1 MSLLFNG
8 LAKSTRRTY
17 SAAQRRF
24 LEFCFWSGQVKSGGS
39 PLPASEWTL
48 ILFITEL
55 SRSLKASSIKVF
67 LSGVRSLHVENV
79 FDNPLKNRPRLE
91 QVLRGIKRSQGLERR
106 PRRPITASVL
116 RSLHSLIDHL
126 NYQDVMFWAACYTGF
141 FGFLRSGEFTKSDK
155 YDAKIHLLPRY
166 KASKTDQFR
175 VGHTVRIGTANTG
188 VCAVRAMM
196 NYLRFRR

>member
-1 MSLLFNG
+1 MEFHFPRSSCGVESPLDIQHLNEQAMLLLFNG

-24 LEFCFWSGQVKSGGS
+24 LEFCFWSGQVQSGGS

-55 SRSLKASSIKVF
+55 SRSLKASSIKVY
-67 LSGVRSLHVENV
+67 LSGVRSLHVENG

-106 PRRPITASVL
+106 PRRPIRAWVL
-116 RSLHSLIDHL
+116 RSLHSLIDYR
-126 NYQDVMFWAACYTGF
+126 NYQDVMFGAACCTGSMVF
-141 FGFLRSGEFTKSDK
+141 FAPAS
-155 YDAKIHLLPRY
+155 LPRVTNTMQR
-166 KASKTDQFR
+166 SIFPWPTFR
-175 VGHTVRIGTANTG
+175 WTNE
-188 VCAVRAMM
+188 
-196 NYLRFRR
+196 